1 MPSERPAEPASP
13 RAQPPAPAEPAPQ
26 APGAPAGHASP
37 PGERKNPWR
46 PRLEWLLVFVPVAI
60 VLEIVHGDE
69 VAIFVCS
76 ALAILPLA
84 GLIGHATEE
93 LAARMGPQ
101 LGGLLN
107 ATFGNVTELIIA
119 FFLILGG
126 QLEIVKA
133 SITGSIIGNVL
144 VVLGLSF
151 LVGGWSRREQRF
163 NRASAGLHSSSL
175 LIAVVA
181 LLMPALFSL
190 GRDETFFQAEAV
202 SVGVSIVL
210 IAIYA
215 LGLLFSYKTH
225 RYLFRSSFEHTE
237 PRWSRKRAMGQLAV
251 ATVLV
256 ALMSEF
262 LVGALEHT
270 VEQVGLSELFVGLI
284 VVPLV
289 GNAAEHSS
297 AIFLAA
303 KDKMDVS
310 IEIAIGSST
319 QIALF
324 VAPMLVFASLLVGEP
339 MDFIF
344 TGIEIAAVAF
354 SALILGFIALDGR
367 SNWIEGVQ
375 LVGAYLIMAISF
387 FFL

>member
-1 MPSERPAEPASP
+1 MPKP
-13 RAQPPAPAEPAPQ
+13 
-26 APGAPAGHASP
+26 
-37 PGERKNPWR
+37 K
-46 PRLEWLLVFVPVAI
+46 LEWLLVALPVAI
-60 VLEIVHGDE
+60 VLELAHGP
-69 VAIFVCS
+69 AIWIFATA

-84 GLIGHATEE
+84 GIIGHATED
-93 LAARMGPQ
+93 LAARSGPQ
-101 LGGLLN
+101 VGGLLN
-107 ATFGNVTELIIA
+107 ATFGNVTEMIIA
-119 FFLILGG
+119 FFLIV
-126 QLEIVKA
+126 QNEIEVVKA

-151 LVGGWSRREQRF
+151 LVGGWRREQQTF
-163 NRASAGLHSSSL
+163 NRASAGLHSASL
-175 LIAVVA
+175 VIAVVA
-181 LLMPALFSL
+181 LLMPALFHLSP
-190 GRDETFFQAEAV
+190 EATFFREEAV
-202 SVGVSIVL
+202 SMGVAVIL

-215 LGLLFSYKTH
+215 LSLLFSFKTH
-225 RYLFRSSFEHTE
+225 RNLFRSTFDHGE
-237 PRWSRKRAMGQLAV
+237 PKWSLRKGLTMLGI
-251 ATVLV
+251 ATVGV

-262 LVGALEHT
+262 LVGALEET
-270 VEQVGLSELFVGLI
+270 VEQIGISKLFVGLI

-324 VAPMLVFASLLVGEP
+324 IAPVLVFLSALVGHP

-344 TGIEIAAVAF
+344 SGIEIAAVAF
-354 SALILGFIALDGR
+354 SSAILGFIALDGR
-367 SNWIEGVQ
+367 SNWFEGAQ
-375 LVGAYLIMAISF
+375 LVGAYLIMAVSF